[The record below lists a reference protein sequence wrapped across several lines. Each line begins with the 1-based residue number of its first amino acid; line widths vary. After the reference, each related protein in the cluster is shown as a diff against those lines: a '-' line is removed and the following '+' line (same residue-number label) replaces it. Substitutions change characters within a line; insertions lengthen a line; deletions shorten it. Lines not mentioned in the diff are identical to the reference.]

1 MPKLVIA
8 ATLVLIPLA
17 IAVTITGKPDFH
29 ATAYEPPQPAPLFTL
44 TTHEGAAVTMSDF
57 ENEPALVFFGFTHCP
72 DVCPLTLST
81 LSRVA
86 GDTKILLITVDPER
100 DTPAALAEY
109 IDNFDAN
116 ITGLT
121 GDPRELARLR
131 SAYGVHAGP
140 GTATHG
146 MTHTAAV
153 FGIDDE
159 GQIRVV
165 LRPDQPEDE
174 LAEDIQTLRR
184 L

>member
-1 MPKLVIA
+1 MRKLLIA
-8 ATLVLIPLA
+8 ATLLLIPLA
-17 IAVTITGKPDFH
+17 IALATTREPEFH
-29 ATAYEPPQPAPLFTL
+29 ATAYEPPAPAPPFTL
-44 TTHEGAAVTMSDF
+44 TTHEGAAVTM
-57 ENEPALVFFGFTHCP
+57 ENFADKPALVFFGFTNCP

-81 LSRVA
+81 LSKVA
-86 GDTKILLITVDPER
+86 GNTQILLITVDPER
-100 DTPAALAEY
+100 DTPAVLADY

-121 GDPRELARLR
+121 GDPNELERLR
-131 SAYGVHAGP
+131 AAYGVHAGP
-140 GTATHG
+140 ATATHG

-165 LRPDQPEDE
+165 LRPDQPREQ
-174 LAEDIQTLRR
+174 LTEDIETLRG